1 MNVNGYSV
9 NVYVRI
15 TKFAGIYAGRR
26 ARLDG
31 IDQHG
36 RAALA
41 VSGREA
47 PLELSVSKIE
57 NLDGSPIITSEQ
69 ASDTPTSNRLSA
81 AWFARKRVA
90 K

>member
-1 MNVNGYSV
+1 METNGYSV

-36 RAALA
+36 RAALT

-57 NLDGSPIITSEQ
+57 NLDGSPIITTEQ
-69 ASDTPTSNRLSA
+69 AGDISTRNRLNA
-81 AWFARKRVA
+81 AWFARKRAA